1 MTVETS
7 LGAEVRD
14 EAVDE
19 NVANQDVSAS
29 TSTPQRTIEEK
40 EEVKSLSST
49 LPAYSKIQKK
59 PNINKKPQYAS
70 NEALNS
76 KDLKNGDEASDTVN
90 KVQKPIPVIA
100 SQGKKP
106 ATKPKPHHISTENLN
121 KEVETKDK
129 SKEESSRDAGQI
141 TGGAIGAGDG
151 GQRGT
156 SKGSREQ
163 EEEYE
168 NLGIPVTALPKHI
181 KRLKMAGTGF
191 SEEYKV

>member
-1 MTVETS
+1 MIS
-7 LGAEVRD
+7 
-14 EAVDE
+14 
-19 NVANQDVSAS
+19 N
-29 TSTPQRTIEEK
+29 PQRTIKEK
-40 EEVKSLSST
+40 EEIKGLSST
-49 LPAYSKIQKK
+49 LPAYSNIQKK
-59 PNINKKPQYAS
+59 PDSKQKPKYAS

-76 KDLKNGDEASDTVN
+76 KDLKNAYEASDTVN
-90 KVQKPIPVIA
+90 KVEKPMPVIT

-106 ATKPKPHHISTENLN
+106 AIKPKPHHILNENLN

-129 SKEESSRDAGQI
+129 SKEESSRDAGGI
-141 TGGAIGAGDG
+141 TGGAVGAGDG

-156 SKGSREQ
+156 SQGSREQ

-168 NLGIPVTALPKHI
+168 NLGIPVSTLPKHI